1 MILPTLGTPRLDK
14 STSMYLRHAGGGAKQ
29 AGQVAWDACSQTRG
43 LPAQLVMRS
52 ALARSVPAPSPAHS
66 PGGIWLLLGGV
77 ATTSPPRLK
86 EVMGSQRA
94 RASADRRRTGAA

>member
-1 MILPTLGTPRLDK
+1 
-14 STSMYLRHAGGGAKQ
+14 MY
-29 AGQVAWDACSQTRG
+29 
-43 LPAQLVMRS
+43 
-52 ALARSVPAPSPAHS
+52 S